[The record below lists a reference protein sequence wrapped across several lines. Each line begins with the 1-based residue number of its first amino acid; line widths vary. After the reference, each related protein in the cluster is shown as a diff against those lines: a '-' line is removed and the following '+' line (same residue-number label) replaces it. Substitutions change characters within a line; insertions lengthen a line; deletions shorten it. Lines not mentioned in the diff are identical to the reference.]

1 MTMASA
7 AGVVLAGGRSLRMGS
22 DKAAVPWGGTT
33 LVGRTCE
40 VLAAAGLDPVVVV
53 SAAGQPLPGLP
64 SGVEVC
70 EDPQPDLGPVA
81 ALASGLLAVG
91 NRAPISYVV
100 ATDLPLLDAA
110 VVRRTVAELVA
121 DPGCE
126 VVVPMVADHPQL
138 LAAAYRTALAA
149 PVAEAL
155 AAGEQRLRAVVG
167 AFAVRWLSEDQL
179 LDDPIVRSA
188 DPLLT
193 SYTNV
198 NDPGDLARARDAY
211 RD

>member
-1 MTMASA
+1 
-7 AGVVLAGGRSLRMGS
+7 MGS
-22 DKAAVPWGGTT
+22 DKAAVAWGRTT
-33 LVGRTCE
+33 LVGRACE
-40 VLAAAGLDPVVVV
+40 VLAGAGLVPVVVV
-53 SAAGQPLPGLP
+53 SAAGQPLAGLP
-64 SGVEVC
+64 PGVEVR

-91 NRAPISYVV
+91 SRASISYVV

-110 VVRRTVAELVA
+110 VVRRTVAELAA
-121 DPGCE
+121 DPRCD

-138 LAAAYRTALAA
+138 LAAAYRTALAG

-167 AFAVRWLSEDQL
+167 SFAVRWLTEEQL
-179 LDDPIVRSA
+179 LDDPAVRSA
-188 DPLLT
+188 DPFLA

-211 RD
+211 RG